1 MSATARLRS
10 WARAVFRRSTLERE
24 MDDEVQSHLEH
35 RAADLVRAGHSTAE
49 AYRLARLEFGP
60 VAARKD
66 DMRLALGLRLVDE
79 LHADIRQTLRRLRRS
94 PSFALTTI
102 AVLAMGIAATSAI
115 FSVVYGVLI
124 QPLPYPQPQRLIALT
139 HRSESSGQDRM
150 PASTALYF
158 TYRDHNRTFESV
170 ALWAMDTATIAGAGS
185 PEEVRAL
192 ETTFELL
199 PMLGVSPQA
208 GRVFA
213 STDDQPGSA
222 RTVILTDG
230 YWQRRFGAGEVLGRR
245 LTVDGVPHEIIGV
258 LPRSFRFLRQ
268 DADVVLPLQPSRAMS
283 FVGPLGENG
292 MARLRPNVTLEDA
305 SRDIE
310 RMMPI
315 LLSSF
320 PPVPGTSPRPQGL
333 RPDLRFLQ
341 DAIVGDLRDVLWVMM
356 GTIAML
362 LAMACANVAN
372 LQLVHAEGRNHEFT
386 VQAALGASRWRIA
399 RGMLGENVIVA
410 LIAGALGLGLARVAL
425 PALLN
430 RAAGQLPG
438 ALEIRIGW
446 PVIGFAVAVSI
457 MSGLLF
463 GAAAAVRH
471 TRPAISSALGAS
483 GRSASTSRESH
494 RIRSGLLVAQV
505 ALALVLLVAAGLT
518 LRTFQAVRSVN
529 AGFEPSADV
538 QTVDISIPGGTTRD
552 FKTAVRRFNDIQ
564 DRLGAIPGVDAVGF
578 ASRVPMGRTG
588 PSGGFIVEHVTP
600 IGAALPQR
608 EFRFVSP
615 DFFKTIGTPLIAG
628 RDVTWTDHHE
638 TRRVAVISEGMAR
651 REWGSA
657 PAAIGKRIR
666 MTTAEPWREVVGVV
680 GDVHHESL
688 VEPPPDTVYLALG
701 EPLAQFMSR
710 TVTFVVRSSRVGS
723 QDFVED
729 LQRAVWSVD
738 GTVPLANVQTL
749 AHYYRRAME
758 RTALTLLM
766 LGVASGMALLLGLV
780 GIYGVVSHIVSIRLR
795 EIGIRLALGAQMG
808 ALRRM
813 LVGRVLALVLV
824 GLAIGIVASTV
835 LASLM
840 ETLVFGVTPR
850 DVATYLQVSVLLG
863 VTAVC
868 AGYLPAQR
876 ITRMDP
882 TSALR
887 SQ

>member
-1 MSATARLRS
+1 MSTVARLRS
-10 WARAVFRRSTLERE
+10 WTRAVFRRSTLERD

-35 RAADLVRAGHSTAE
+35 RAEDLVRAGHSPAE
-49 AYRLARLEFGP
+49 ADRLARLEFGP

-66 DMRLALGLRLVDE
+66 DMRIAVGLGLVDE
-79 LHADIRQTLRRLRRS
+79 LHADIRQTLRKLGRS

-102 AVLAMGIAATSAI
+102 LVLAIGIGATSAI
-115 FSVVYGVLI
+115 FSVIYGVLI

-139 HRSESSGQDRM
+139 HRSQSSGQDRL

-170 ALWAMDTATIAGAGS
+170 ALWAMDRSTITGAGS

-199 PMLGVSPQA
+199 PMLGVLPQA

-213 STDDQPGSA
+213 SADDQPGGA
-222 RTVILTDG
+222 PTVLLTDG
-230 YWQRRFGAGEVLGRR
+230 YWQRRFGAGDVLGRR
-245 LTVDGVPHEIIGV
+245 LIVDGVPHEIIGV

-268 DADVVLPLQPSRAMS
+268 DADVVLPLQPNRARS

-292 MARLRPNVTLEDA
+292 IARLRPNVTLEDA

-315 LLSSF
+315 LVSSF
-320 PPVPGTSPRPQGL
+320 PPAPGTNPRPQGL
-333 RPDLRFLQ
+333 RPNLRFLQ

-362 LAMACANVAN
+362 LVMACANVAN

-399 RGMLGENVIVA
+399 RGMLGENVLMA

-425 PALLN
+425 SALLN
-430 RAAGQLPG
+430 MAAGQLPG

-446 PVIGFAVAVSI
+446 PVIGFAIAVSI
-457 MSGLLF
+457 ISGLLF

-483 GRSASTSRESH
+483 GRSVSTSRESQ

-505 ALALVLLVAAGLT
+505 ALALVLLLAAGLM

-529 AGFEPSADV
+529 AGFEASADV
-538 QTVDISIPGGTTRD
+538 QTVDISIPAATTRD
-552 FKTAVRRFNDIQ
+552 FKTVIRKFNDIH

-578 ASRVPMGRTG
+578 ASRVPLGRTG

-600 IGAALPQR
+600 IGVAPAQR

-615 DFFKTIGTPLIAG
+615 HFFETIGTPLIAG
-628 RDVTWTDHHE
+628 RDFTWADHHE
-638 TRRVAVISEGMAR
+638 SRSVAVISQRMAR

-657 PAAIGKRIR
+657 SAAIGKRIR
-666 MTTAEPWREVVGVV
+666 MTTAEPWREIVGVV
-680 GDVHHESL
+680 GDIHHESL
-688 VEPPPDTVYLALG
+688 VEPAPDSVYLTLG

-710 TVTFVVRSSRVGS
+710 TVTFVVRNSHLGS
-723 QDFVED
+723 QDFVEE

-738 GTVPLANVQTL
+738 GSIPLANVQTL
-749 AHYYRRAME
+749 ADYYGRAME
-758 RTALTLLM
+758 RTALTLLL
-766 LGVASGMALLLGLV
+766 LGVTSGMALLLGLI
-780 GIYGVVSHIVSIRLR
+780 GIYSVVSHVVSIRLR
-795 EIGIRLALGAQMG
+795 EIGIRLALGAQTG
-808 ALRRM
+808 SLRRM
-813 LVGRVLALVLV
+813 LVGRVLILLLV
-824 GLAIGIVASTV
+824 GLAIGLVASTA
-835 LASLM
+835 LAGLM
-840 ETLVFGVTPR
+840 EPLVFGVTPQ
-850 DVATYLQVSVLLG
+850 DASTYLQVSVLLG
-863 VTAVC
+863 VAGVC
-868 AGYLPAQR
+868 ASYLPALR

-882 TSALR
+882 TAALR

>member
-1 MSATARLRS
+1 MSAMARLRS
-10 WARAVFRRSTLERE
+10 WTRALLRRSTLERE
-24 MDDEVQSHLEH
+24 MDDELQSHLEH
-35 RAADLVRAGHSTAE
+35 RAEDLLKAGHSTAE
-49 AYRLARLEFGP
+49 AYRLARREFGP
-60 VAARKD
+60 VAVQKD
-66 DMRLALGLRLVDE
+66 EMRVAVGLRLVDE

-94 PSFALTTI
+94 PAFALTTI
-102 AVLAMGIAATSAI
+102 VVLGTGIAATSAI

-139 HRSESSGQDRM
+139 HRSSNGQDRL

-170 ALWAMDTATIAGAGS
+170 ALWTADTATITGAGT

-192 ETTFELL
+192 DATFELL
-199 PMLGVSPQA
+199 PMLGVHPQA
-208 GRVFA
+208 GRVFT

-222 RTVILTDG
+222 PTVILSDG
-230 YWQRRFGAGEVLGRR
+230 YWQRRFGAGQVLGRR

-268 DADVVLPLQPSRAMS
+268 DADVVLPLQPNRARS

-292 MARLRPNVTLEDA
+292 IARLRPNVTVEDA

-310 RMMPI
+310 RMMPM

-320 PPVPGTSPRPQGL
+320 PPAPGTNPRIQGL
-333 RPDLRFLQ
+333 HPDLRYLQ
-341 DAIVGDLRDVLWVMM
+341 DAVVGDLRDVLWVMM

-362 LAMACANVAN
+362 LVMACANVAN
-372 LQLVHAEGRNHEFT
+372 LQLVHAEGRQHEFT

-399 RGMLGENVIVA
+399 RGMLGENVLMA
-410 LIAGALGLGLARVAL
+410 LIAGALGVGLARVAL
-425 PALLN
+425 PALLDM
-430 RAAGQLPG
+430 AAGQVPG

-446 PVIGFAVAVSI
+446 PVIGFAIAVSI
-457 MSGLLF
+457 ISGFVF
-463 GAAAAVRH
+463 GTAAAVRH
-471 TRPAISSALGAS
+471 TRPAISAALGTS
-483 GRSASTSRESH
+483 GRSVSTGRESQ

-505 ALALVLLVAAGLT
+505 ALALVLLVAAGLM

-538 QTVDISIPGGTTRD
+538 QTVDISIPAGATRD
-552 FKTAVRRFNDIQ
+552 FKTAIRKFNDIQ
-564 DRLGAIPGVDAVGF
+564 DRVGAIAGVDVVGF

-588 PSGGFIVEHVTP
+588 PSGGFIVEDVTP
-600 IGAALPQR
+600 IGVAPPQR

-615 DFFKTIGTPLIAG
+615 GFFTTIGTPLIAG
-628 RDVTWTDHHE
+628 RDFTWTDHHAS
-638 TRRVAVISEGMAR
+638 RRVAVISERMAR
-651 REWGSA
+651 REWGSV

-666 MTTAEPWREVVGVV
+666 MSSAEPWREIVGVV

-688 VEPPPDTVYLALG
+688 VEPPPDSVYLALG

-710 TVTFVVRSSRVGS
+710 TVTFVVRSSRAGS
-723 QDFVED
+723 QDFVKE
-729 LQRAVWSVD
+729 LQAAVWSVD

-749 AHYYRRAME
+749 ADYYRRAME
-758 RTALTLLM
+758 RTTLTLLL
-766 LGVASGMALLLGLV
+766 LGVTSGMALLLGLV
-780 GIYGVVSHIVSIRLR
+780 GIYAVVSHLVSLRVR

-863 VTAVC
+863 VAAVC

-887 SQ
+887 AQ